1 MPSDRIGTVIDSL
14 PGQSLQARRLAL
26 VDDAFRSLP
35 DCYVGAEPGFDATFH
50 IVLGD
55 VGHTWEVRATAH
67 GVRVRRGVTSRR
79 PDVTIGTDAATWLA
93 LREGRLSGIDAF
105 AQRRLCARG
114 DLDRAVGFEGLFRRP
129 DGREPRLRVADVPV
143 GRMRI
148 STLTMGAGPDVLLLH
163 GLGGTKA
170 SLFETAAALSRSY
183 RVHVPDLPGFGSSSK
198 PPMAPYNAG
207 WYAETVLE
215 LLDTLE
221 IDRAHFVGNSLGG
234 RIAIEVALREPGRA
248 RALGLLCP
256 AVAFIKRTFHP
267 FVRLARPELAL
278 VPHRFRRA
286 AVSDRFWLM
295 FAERDL
301 VDPSLADMAV
311 DEFQRVYASAGARRA
326 FMTTARN
333 IYLEAPYGKRGFY
346 TRLATLTT
354 PALFIWGS
362 HDRIVPAAFKP
373 YVAEVLPHVEQIV
386 LDGCGHV
393 PQIERPQQTNAL
405 LTRFFAHADA
415 LGADGELQRDAA

>member
-1 MPSDRIGTVIDSL
+1 
-14 PGQSLQARRLAL
+14 
-26 VDDAFRSLP
+26 
-35 DCYVGAEPGFDATFH
+35 
-50 IVLGD
+50 
-55 VGHTWEVRATAH
+55 
-67 GVRVRRGVTSRR
+67 
-79 PDVTIGTDAATWLA
+79 
-93 LREGRLSGIDAF
+93 
-105 AQRRLCARG
+105 
-114 DLDRAVGFEGLFRRP
+114 
-129 DGREPRLRVADVPV
+129 
-143 GRMRI
+143 
-148 STLTMGAGPDVLLLH
+148 
-163 GLGGTKA
+163 
-170 SLFETAAALSRSY
+170 
-183 RVHVPDLPGFGSSSK
+183 
-198 PPMAPYNAG
+198 MAPYNAA

-267 FVRLARPELAL
+267 IVRLARPELAL

-286 AVSDRFWLM
+286 AVSDRFWQM